1 MEMKEMEIQIFE
13 DLKGD
18 YAGVEKI
25 TMQSEQEFL
34 VFADDETLWKIFEDM
49 INEFSSIELDAEKGE
64 THFLRIQI

>member
-1 MEMKEMEIQIFE
+1 MEIQIFE

-18 YAGVEKI
+18 YVGVEKI